1 MPYRFVH
8 AADIHL
14 DSPLRSLALRDPD
27 LAELIGNATRRAFTD
42 IVDLCLTEQ
51 VDALLLAGDLY
62 DGEQTSM
69 KTARFLVDQI
79 HKLDEAGVRVFI
91 IRGNHDALSK
101 ITRELT

>member
-14 DSPLRSLALRDPD
+14 DSPLRSLALRNPE
-27 LAELIGNATRRAFTD
+27 LAELIGNATRRALVN
-42 IVDLCLTEQ
+42 IIDLCLTEQ

-69 KTARFLVDQI
+69 KTARFLAAQVP
-79 HKLDEAGVRVFI
+79 AGRM
-91 IRGNHDALSK
+91 RPASRSLSFAA
-101 ITRELT
+101 ITMRCRASPRS

>member
-14 DSPLRSLALRDPD
+14 DLPLRSLALRDPA
-27 LAELIGNATRRAFTD
+27 LADLIGNATRRAFVA
-42 IVDLCLTEQ
+42 IIDLCLAEQ

-69 KTARFLVDQI
+69 KTAGFLAAQTSP
-79 HKLDEAGVRVFI
+79 A
-91 IRGNHDALSK
+91 A
-101 ITRELT
+101 